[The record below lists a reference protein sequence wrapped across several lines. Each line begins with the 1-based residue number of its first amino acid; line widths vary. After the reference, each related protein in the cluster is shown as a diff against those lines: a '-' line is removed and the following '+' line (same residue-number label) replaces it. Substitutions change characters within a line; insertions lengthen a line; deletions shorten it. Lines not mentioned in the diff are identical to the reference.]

1 MDKLLYMWE
10 KKYVFFILENL
21 SPSVAEHETHFLY
34 HLSSSSVD
42 ISSWVIQTF
51 RYQIQDIKQHSLS
64 HWKEYR
70 KCMLLLLNI
79 HYFSRW
85 MLLWHW
91 FVLLKETFSHFYASA
106 LCMCP
111 CELNGL
117 TSNLLGL
124 MIKLLL
130 FTLQESSHSRAY
142 YSPLYTPMS
151 QSGREQNE
159 QKLERLRCD
168 SDREFAIY

>member
-1 MDKLLYMWE
+1 MMDKLLYRWGE
-10 KKYVFFILENL
+10 EIFIFHLRN
-21 SPSVAEHETHFLY
+21 SVSF
-34 HLSSSSVD
+34 
-42 ISSWVIQTF
+42 SSWTWNTLFCWYFFTSHTKFQTPDTS
-51 RYQIQDIKQHSLS
+51 DIKQHSLS
-64 HWKEYR
+64 YWKEYR
-70 KCMLLLLNI
+70 KFMLLLLNI
-79 HYFSRW
+79 HYFSLW
-85 MLLWHW
+85 MLLWHL
-91 FVLLKETFSHFYASA
+91 FVLLQETFSHFYASA

-130 FTLQESSHSRAY
+130 FTLQESSHSHAY

>member
-1 MDKLLYMWE
+1 M
-10 KKYVFFILENL
+10 
-21 SPSVAEHETHFLY
+21 
-34 HLSSSSVD
+34 
-42 ISSWVIQTF
+42 QTF
-51 RYQIQDIKQHSLS
+51 RYQIFQIIIIQIQITLSATGKNIK
-64 HWKEYR
+64 Y
-70 KCMLLLLNI
+70 MLLLLHN
-79 HYFSRW
+79 FSCR
-85 MLLWHW
+85 MILWHL
-91 FVLLKETFSHFYASA
+91 FVPLKEMFLNLYASE
-106 LCMCP
+106 LYMCP

-124 MIKLLL
+124 MTKLLL

-142 YSPLYTPMS
+142 YSPLYTPMN